1 MGQQTSRLFEL
12 LELLQGRTIVTGRE
26 ICDRLG
32 VDPRTVRRYIAALQ
46 ELGVP
51 IEGQRGVGGGYRVRP
66 GYRLPPLMLDNDEAF
81 AVSLGLLAARRL
93 PLAGEEAAIDRALAK
108 IRRVLPDALGRRLE
122 GLESTVAFTPVR
134 GRGAPI
140 GREQALVLAEAIR
153 RRRRVRTTYVSHS
166 GEQSLRLLSPWALV
180 VHSTRW
186 YLAAFDHDRGA
197 ERIFRADR
205 CSDLAIVQGDYTK
218 APSDFDAIA
227 EVSTSFARIPRNWRV
242 DLTLD
247 LALEAAQERL
257 PLSLAEL
264 TAVPEGTRLQAQ
276 VDSLDW
282 LAAIVAGLDCDFT
295 IAEPSELRDH
305 VRGLS
310 ERLERRTRL

>member
-1 MGQQTSRLFEL
+1 MPRQTSRLFEL

-32 VDPRTVRRYIAALQ
+32 VDPRTARRYVAALQ

-51 IEGQRGVGGGYRVRP
+51 IDGQRGVGGGYRVRP

-93 PLAGEEAAIDRALAK
+93 PLAGEEAAVDRALAK
-108 IRRVLPDALGRRLE
+108 VHRVLPDELRRRLE
-122 GLESTVAFTPVR
+122 GLDSTIAFAPGR
-134 GRGAPI
+134 GEGAPI
-140 GREQALVLAEAIR
+140 GSEQALVLADAIR
-153 RRRRVRTTYVSHS
+153 RRRRVRARYVSHG
-166 GEQSLRLLSPWALV
+166 GERSSRLLSPWGLV
-180 VHSTRW
+180 VYSTRW
-186 YLAAFDHDRGA
+186 YLAAFDHDRAA

-205 CSDLAIVQGDYTK
+205 CSDLEIVDGAYEP
-218 APSDFDAIA
+218 APADFDAVA
-227 EVSTSFARIPRNWRV
+227 EVSASFARIPRDWRV

-247 LALEAAQERL
+247 LPLETATARL

-264 TAVPEGTRLQAQ
+264 SPVPGGTRLQTH
-276 VDSLDW
+276 VDSLDR

-295 IAEPSELRDH
+295 IAEPAELRD
-305 VRGLS
+305 RLRALA
-310 ERLERRTRL
+310 ERLERRVGA

>member
-122 GLESTVAFTPVR
+122 GLESTVAFTPGR

-140 GREQALVLAEAIR
+140 GSEQALVLADAIR

-205 CSDLAIVQGDYTK
+205 CSDLAIVQGDYAK
-218 APSDFDAIA
+218 APSDFDAIT

-247 LALEAAQERL
+247 LALEAAAGATPALAGRAHGRSRRHAPPGAGRLARLARRDRRRPRLRLHDRRAERA
-257 PLSLAEL
+257 P
-264 TAVPEGTRLQAQ
+264 
-276 VDSLDW
+276 
-282 LAAIVAGLDCDFT
+282 
-295 IAEPSELRDH
+295 
-305 VRGLS
+305 
-310 ERLERRTRL
+310 